1 MSHSTNKLDAGELQS
16 MMQSL
21 TSISGELMRSYAGL
35 ERRAERVE
43 AELSVAN
50 AELVSQLA
58 QLEAILEALPVG
70 VVVRSADGR
79 VQRVNRAAAEILG
92 CTTADLS
99 NGSEQLQLVE
109 SSEPRE
115 VQCADGERRALTSR
129 TSGFRL
135 PDGEFEGSV
144 QIIDDRT
151 ELVRL
156 GEEMHRLDK
165 MAALGTMAAG
175 IAHEI
180 RNPMNA
186 MKGFAEMLKRQLAG
200 EAKTGR
206 WAAAIS
212 EGVDEVDAIIRSMLG
227 FSQPEQLC
235 EEGLDAG
242 DVLEAALELAK
253 RHTPGQLPVANWAIR
268 ADADTVRFRGD
279 RIKLRQALRN
289 LVSNA
294 MEVQPTGG
302 SLHVAIRVE
311 GDQLVFRVDD
321 AGPGLSPECATKA
334 RDPFYTTR
342 AEGTGLGL
350 SLVHSIAQ
358 LHGGS
363 LEIHKASSPLGGA
376 SIAFQI
382 PFHPVA

>member
-1 MSHSTNKLDAGELQS
+1 MSRTTNKPDAAELQALI
-16 MMQSL
+16 QSL
-21 TSISGELMRSYAGL
+21 AGISGELRQSYAAL

-50 AELVSQLA
+50 AELASQLA

-70 VVVRSADGR
+70 VVVRAADGS

-92 CTTADLS
+92 RPAAELRGGGDDL
-99 NGSEQLQLVE
+99 ELIE

-129 TSGFRL
+129 TTGFRL
-135 PDGEFEGSV
+135 PGGEFEGSV

-156 GEEMHRLDK
+156 AEDVHRMDK

-186 MKGFAEMLKRQLAG
+186 MKGFAELLKRQLVG
-200 EAKTGR
+200 DAKTGR
-206 WAAAIS
+206 WACAIS

-227 FSQPEQLC
+227 FSQPERLF
-235 EEGLDAG
+235 EESLDATELL
-242 DVLEAALELAK
+242 DAALEVAK
-253 RHTPGQLPVANWAIR
+253 SHTPGNSPIENWTFDVH
-268 ADADTVRFRGD
+268 ADEARFRGD

-289 LVSNA
+289 LISNA
-294 MEVQPTGG
+294 MEVQPQGG
-302 SLHVAIRVE
+302 ALCVSIRVAGE
-311 GDQLVFRVDD
+311 NLVFRVDD
-321 AGPGLSPECATKA
+321 AGPGLSPECAAKVA
-334 RDPFYTTR
+334 DPFYTTR

-363 LEIHKASSPLGGA
+363 LEVRSSASPLGGA

>member
-1 MSHSTNKLDAGELQS
+1 MSETTNKPDAAELQA

-21 TSISGELMRSYAGL
+21 TSISGELMQSYAGL

-50 AELVSQLA
+50 AELASQLA

-70 VVVRSADGR
+70 VVVRDADGR
-79 VQRVNRAAAEILG
+79 VQRVNRATAEILG
-92 CTTADLS
+92 RPTSELHGGADEL
-99 NGSEQLQLVE
+99 ELQE
-109 SSEPRE
+109 TSEPRE
-115 VQCADGERRALTSR
+115 VQCADGVRRALTSR
-129 TSGFRL
+129 TTGFRL
-135 PDGEFEGSV
+135 PGGEFEGSV

-156 GEEMHRLDK
+156 AEDVHRMDK

-186 MKGFAEMLKRQLAG
+186 MKGFAELLKRQLTDD
-200 EAKTGR
+200 AKTGR

-227 FSQPEQLC
+227 FSQPESLF
-235 EEGLDAG
+235 EESLDTAELL
-242 DVLEAALELAK
+242 DAALEVAK
-253 RHTPGQLPVANWAIR
+253 SHTPGDLPVENWTIGTH
-268 ADADTVRFRGD
+268 ADPARFRGD

-289 LVSNA
+289 LISNA
-294 MEVQPTGG
+294 MEVQPQGG
-302 SLHVAIRVE
+302 ALGVAIRVE
-311 GDQLVFRVDD
+311 GDQLTFSVED
-321 AGPGLSPECATKA
+321 AGPGLTPECAAKVV
-334 RDPFYTTR
+334 DPFYTTR
-342 AEGTGLGL
+342 ADGTGLGL

-363 LEIHKASSPLGGA
+363 LEVSSSASPLGGA
-376 SIAFQI
+376 TIAFQI